1 MKRSFCIIFALL
13 ATIAIS
19 AQEKKD
25 KPSEPEYQFTTVKEN
40 PISAIG
46 NQYRSGTC
54 WCFSALSFVESELLR
69 KGGKEVNLSEMWVVG
84 HAYHDR
90 AVKYVR
96 MDGKMGFSAGS
107 GFGDVFTVINKYGIV
122 PQDVYSG
129 MNYGTELPEQAELD
143 AVLKAYVDAVVRRPN
158 KVLSTAWLNG
168 YDGILKAYLGEY
180 PADFSVDG
188 VKYTPETYRD
198 KVVKFNKND
207 YVNICSFS
215 DTPWYEECPIEVC
228 DNWRNFNGY
237 NVPLEDLMRIIYNA
251 IDNGYT
257 VLWGGDVSEKGFTR
271 QGIGVALKDKKEVKA
286 GSDQEHWVGK
296 DEGAPAPVVNNIVE
310 KEVSEEGKQTQYDN
324 KTITD
329 DHGMQ
334 IYGIAKDQWGN
345 KYYMVKNSWG
355 ITGKYDGAVVSVV
368 ENPTDGYNAD
378 IDYAALAG
386 STISVAASPA
396 PHAEILAVAAEILAA
411 KDITLTIIEFTDYV
425 QPNTVVDDGQI
436 DANYFQHLPY
446 LEDFNT
452 QQGTHIVSV
461 AAIHVEPMAI
471 YGGQQTTL
479 AAIK

>member
-25 KPSEPEYQFTTVKEN
+25 KPSKPEYQFTTVKEN

-107 GFGDVFTVINKYGIV
+107 GFGDVFTVIDKYGIV
-122 PQDVYSG
+122 PQDTYSG

-143 AVLKAYVDAVVRRPN
+143 AVLKAYVDAIVRRPN

-257 VLWGGDVSEKGFTR
+257 VLWGGDVSENGFTR
-271 QGIGVALKDKKEVKA
+271 QGIGVALKPEKKVKA

-296 DEGAPAPVVNNIVE
+296 DTE
-310 KEVSEEGKQTQYDN
+310 KKDTTTVAKLPEEIDEVTDSLRLDAYNRKMT
-324 KTITD
+324 TD
-329 DHGMQ
+329 DHGMH
-334 IYGIAKDQWGN
+334 IYGYAKDQNGTQ
-345 KYYMVKNSWG
+345 YFMVKNSWG
-355 ITGKYDGAVVSVV
+355 ENNKYKGTWYMSEKFIAF
-368 ENPTDGYNAD
+368 
-378 IDYAALAG
+378 
-386 STISVAASPA
+386 
-396 PHAEILAVAAEILAA
+396 
-411 KDITLTIIEFTDYV
+411 KTLNI
-425 QPNTVVDDGQI
+425 
-436 DANYFQHLPY
+436 
-446 LEDFNT
+446 
-452 QQGTHIVSV
+452 
-461 AAIHVEPMAI
+461 AIHKDALPKDLKKKLNV
-471 YGGQQTTL
+471 
-479 AAIK
+479 K

>member
-69 KGGKEVNLSEMWVVG
+69 KGGREVNLSEMWVVG

-107 GFGDVFTVINKYGIV
+107 GFGDVFTVIDKYGIV

-143 AVLKAYVDAVVRRPN
+143 AVLKAYVDAIVRRPN

-215 DTPWYEECPIEVC
+215 DAPWYNECPIEVC
-228 DNWRNFNGY
+228 DNWRNFSGY

-257 VLWGGDVSEKGFTR
+257 VLWGGDVSENGFTR
-271 QGIGVALKDKKEVKA
+271 QGIGVALKPEKKVKA

-296 DEGAPAPVVNNIVE
+296 DTE
-310 KEVSEEGKQTQYDN
+310 KKDTTTVAKLPEEIEEVTDSLRLDAYNRKMT
-324 KTITD
+324 TD
-329 DHGMQ
+329 DHGMH
-334 IYGIAKDQWGN
+334 IYGYATDQNGT
-345 KYYMVKNSWG
+345 KYFMVKNSWG
-355 ITGKYDGAVVSVV
+355 ENNKYKGTWYMSDKFIAF
-368 ENPTDGYNAD
+368 
-378 IDYAALAG
+378 
-386 STISVAASPA
+386 
-396 PHAEILAVAAEILAA
+396 
-411 KDITLTIIEFTDYV
+411 KTLNI
-425 QPNTVVDDGQI
+425 
-436 DANYFQHLPY
+436 
-446 LEDFNT
+446 
-452 QQGTHIVSV
+452 
-461 AAIHVEPMAI
+461 AIHKDALPKDLKKKLNV
-471 YGGQQTTL
+471 
-479 AAIK
+479 K

>member
-107 GFGDVFTVINKYGIV
+107 GFGDVFTVIDKYGIV

-143 AVLKAYVDAVVRRPN
+143 AVLKAYVDAIVRKPN
-158 KVLSTAWLNG
+158 RVLSTAWLNG

-207 YVNICSFS
+207 YLNICSFS

-271 QGIGVALKDKKEVKA
+271 QGIGVALKPEKKVKA

-296 DEGAPAPVVNNIVE
+296 DTE
-310 KEVSEEGKQTQYDN
+310 KKDTTTVAKLPEEIEEVTDSLRLDAYNRKMT
-324 KTITD
+324 TD
-329 DHGMQ
+329 DHGMH
-334 IYGIAKDQWGN
+334 IYGYATDQNGT
-345 KYYMVKNSWG
+345 KYFMVKNSWG
-355 ITGKYDGAVVSVV
+355 ENNKYKGTWYMSEKFIAF
-368 ENPTDGYNAD
+368 
-378 IDYAALAG
+378 
-386 STISVAASPA
+386 
-396 PHAEILAVAAEILAA
+396 
-411 KDITLTIIEFTDYV
+411 KTLNI
-425 QPNTVVDDGQI
+425 
-436 DANYFQHLPY
+436 
-446 LEDFNT
+446 
-452 QQGTHIVSV
+452 
-461 AAIHVEPMAI
+461 AIHKDALPKDLKKKLNV
-471 YGGQQTTL
+471 
-479 AAIK
+479 K

>member
-25 KPSEPEYQFTTVKEN
+25 KPSKPEYQFTTVKEN

-107 GFGDVFTVINKYGIV
+107 GFGDVFTVIDKYGIV
-122 PQDVYSG
+122 PQDTYSG

-143 AVLKAYVDAVVRRPN
+143 AVLKAYVDVIVRKPN

-257 VLWGGDVSEKGFTR
+257 VLWGGDVSENGFTR
-271 QGIGVALKDKKEVKA
+271 QGIGVALKPEKKVKA

-296 DEGAPAPVVNNIVE
+296 DTE
-310 KEVSEEGKQTQYDN
+310 KKDTTTVAKLPEEIDEVTDSLRLDAYNRKMT
-324 KTITD
+324 TD
-329 DHGMQ
+329 DHGMH
-334 IYGIAKDQWGN
+334 IYGYAKDQNGTQ
-345 KYYMVKNSWG
+345 YFMVKNSWG
-355 ITGKYDGAVVSVV
+355 ENNKYKGTWYMSEKFIAF
-368 ENPTDGYNAD
+368 
-378 IDYAALAG
+378 
-386 STISVAASPA
+386 
-396 PHAEILAVAAEILAA
+396 
-411 KDITLTIIEFTDYV
+411 KTLNI
-425 QPNTVVDDGQI
+425 
-436 DANYFQHLPY
+436 
-446 LEDFNT
+446 
-452 QQGTHIVSV
+452 
-461 AAIHVEPMAI
+461 AIHKDALPKDLKKKLNV
-471 YGGQQTTL
+471 
-479 AAIK
+479 K

>member
-25 KPSEPEYQFTTVKEN
+25 KPSEPEYQFTTIKEN
-40 PISAIG
+40 QISAIG

-69 KGGKEVNLSEMWVVG
+69 KGGKEVNLSEMWIVG

-107 GFGDVFTVINKYGIV
+107 GFGDVFTVIDKYGIV

-143 AVLKAYVDAVVRRPN
+143 AVLKAYVDAIVRKPN
-158 KVLSTAWLNG
+158 RVLSTAWLNG

-180 PADFSVDG
+180 PAEFTVDG
-188 VKYTPETYRD
+188 AGYTPETYRD

-207 YVNICSFS
+207 YLNICSFS
-215 DTPWYEECPIEVC
+215 DAPWYGECPIEVC

-271 QGIGVALKDKKEVKA
+271 QGIGVALKPEKKVKA

-296 DEGAPAPVVNNIVE
+296 DTE
-310 KEVSEEGKQTQYDN
+310 KKDTTTVAKLPEEIDCVTDSLRLDAYNRKMT
-324 KTITD
+324 TD
-329 DHGMQ
+329 DHGMH
-334 IYGIAKDQWGN
+334 IYGYAKDQNGT
-345 KYYMVKNSWG
+345 KYFMVKNSWG
-355 ITGKYDGAVVSVV
+355 EDNKYKGTWYMSDKFIAF
-368 ENPTDGYNAD
+368 
-378 IDYAALAG
+378 
-386 STISVAASPA
+386 
-396 PHAEILAVAAEILAA
+396 
-411 KDITLTIIEFTDYV
+411 KTLNI
-425 QPNTVVDDGQI
+425 
-436 DANYFQHLPY
+436 
-446 LEDFNT
+446 
-452 QQGTHIVSV
+452 
-461 AAIHVEPMAI
+461 AIHKDALPKDLKKKLNI
-471 YGGQQTTL
+471 R
-479 AAIK
+479 

>member
-69 KGGKEVNLSEMWVVG
+69 KGGREVNLSEMWVVG

-107 GFGDVFTVINKYGIV
+107 GFGDVFTVIDKYGIV

-143 AVLKAYVDAVVRRPN
+143 AVLKAYVDAIVRRPN

-215 DTPWYEECPIEVC
+215 DAPWCNECPIEVC

-257 VLWGGDVSEKGFTR
+257 VLWGGDVSENGFTR
-271 QGIGVALKDKKEVKA
+271 QGIGVALKPEKKVKA

-296 DEGAPAPVVNNIVE
+296 DTE
-310 KEVSEEGKQTQYDN
+310 KKDTTTVAKLPEEIDEVTDSLRLDAYNRKMT
-324 KTITD
+324 TD
-329 DHGMQ
+329 DHGMH
-334 IYGIAKDQWGN
+334 IYGYAKDQNGTQ
-345 KYYMVKNSWG
+345 YFMVKNSWG
-355 ITGKYDGAVVSVV
+355 ENNKYKGTWYMSEKFIAF
-368 ENPTDGYNAD
+368 
-378 IDYAALAG
+378 
-386 STISVAASPA
+386 
-396 PHAEILAVAAEILAA
+396 
-411 KDITLTIIEFTDYV
+411 KTLNI
-425 QPNTVVDDGQI
+425 
-436 DANYFQHLPY
+436 
-446 LEDFNT
+446 
-452 QQGTHIVSV
+452 
-461 AAIHVEPMAI
+461 AIHKDALPKDLKKKLNV
-471 YGGQQTTL
+471 
-479 AAIK
+479 K

>member
-69 KGGKEVNLSEMWVVG
+69 KGGREVNLSEMWVVG

-107 GFGDVFTVINKYGIV
+107 GFGDVFTVIDKYGIV

-143 AVLKAYVDAVVRRPN
+143 AVLKAYVDAIVRKPN

-271 QGIGVALKDKKEVKA
+271 QGIGVALKPEKKVKA

-296 DEGAPAPVVNNIVE
+296 DTE
-310 KEVSEEGKQTQYDN
+310 KKDTAAVAKLPEEIEEVTDSLRLDAYNRKMT
-324 KTITD
+324 TD
-329 DHGMQ
+329 DHGMH
-334 IYGIAKDQWGN
+334 IYGYATDQNGT
-345 KYYMVKNSWG
+345 KYFMVKNSWG
-355 ITGKYDGAVVSVV
+355 ENNKYKGTWYMSDKFIAFKTL
-368 ENPTDGYNAD
+368 NIAIHKD
-378 IDYAALAG
+378 AL
-386 STISVAASPA
+386 P
-396 PHAEILAVAAEILAA
+396 
-411 KDITLTIIEFTDYV
+411 KDIKKKL
-425 QPNTVVDDGQI
+425 N
-436 DANYFQHLPY
+436 
-446 LEDFNT
+446 
-452 QQGTHIVSV
+452 
-461 AAIHVEPMAI
+461 
-471 YGGQQTTL
+471 
-479 AAIK
+479 IK

>member
-54 WCFSALSFVESELLR
+54 WCYSALSFVESELLR

-107 GFGDVFTVINKYGIV
+107 GFGDVFTVIDKYGIV
-122 PQDVYSG
+122 PQDTYSG

-143 AVLKAYVDAVVRRPN
+143 AVLKAYVDAIVRKPN

-215 DTPWYEECPIEVC
+215 DAPWYEECPIEVC

-271 QGIGVALKDKKEVKA
+271 QGIGVALKPEKKIKA

-296 DEGAPAPVVNNIVE
+296 DTE
-310 KEVSEEGKQTQYDN
+310 KKDTTTVAKLPEEIDEVTDSLRLDAYNRKMT
-324 KTITD
+324 TD
-329 DHGMQ
+329 DHGMH
-334 IYGIAKDQWGN
+334 IYGYAKDQNGTQ
-345 KYYMVKNSWG
+345 YFMVKNSWG
-355 ITGKYDGAVVSVV
+355 ENNKYKGTWYMSEKFIAF
-368 ENPTDGYNAD
+368 
-378 IDYAALAG
+378 
-386 STISVAASPA
+386 
-396 PHAEILAVAAEILAA
+396 
-411 KDITLTIIEFTDYV
+411 KTLNI
-425 QPNTVVDDGQI
+425 
-436 DANYFQHLPY
+436 
-446 LEDFNT
+446 
-452 QQGTHIVSV
+452 
-461 AAIHVEPMAI
+461 AIHKDALPKDLKKKLNV
-471 YGGQQTTL
+471 
-479 AAIK
+479 K

>member
-69 KGGKEVNLSEMWVVG
+69 KGGREVNLSEMWVVG

-107 GFGDVFTVINKYGIV
+107 GFGDVFTVIDKYGIV
-122 PQDVYSG
+122 PQDTYSG

-143 AVLKAYVDAVVRRPN
+143 AVLKAYVDAIVRRPN

-215 DTPWYEECPIEVC
+215 DAPWYEECPIEVC

-271 QGIGVALKDKKEVKA
+271 QGIGVALKPEKKVKA

-296 DEGAPAPVVNNIVE
+296 DTE
-310 KEVSEEGKQTQYDN
+310 KKDTTTVAKLPEEIDEVTDSLRLDAYNRKMT
-324 KTITD
+324 TD
-329 DHGMQ
+329 DHGMH
-334 IYGIAKDQWGN
+334 IYGYAKDQNGTQ
-345 KYYMVKNSWG
+345 YFMVKNSWG
-355 ITGKYDGAVVSVV
+355 ENNKYKGTWYMSEKFIAF
-368 ENPTDGYNAD
+368 
-378 IDYAALAG
+378 
-386 STISVAASPA
+386 
-396 PHAEILAVAAEILAA
+396 
-411 KDITLTIIEFTDYV
+411 KTLNI
-425 QPNTVVDDGQI
+425 
-436 DANYFQHLPY
+436 
-446 LEDFNT
+446 
-452 QQGTHIVSV
+452 
-461 AAIHVEPMAI
+461 AIHKDALPKDLKKKLNV
-471 YGGQQTTL
+471 
-479 AAIK
+479 K

>member
-107 GFGDVFTVINKYGIV
+107 GFGDVFTVIDKYGIV
-122 PQDVYSG
+122 PQDTYSG

-143 AVLKAYVDAVVRRPN
+143 AVLKAYVDAIVRRPN

-207 YVNICSFS
+207 YVNICSFN
-215 DTPWYEECPIEVC
+215 DAPWYEECPIEVC

-271 QGIGVALKDKKEVKA
+271 QGIGVALKPEKKVKA

-296 DEGAPAPVVNNIVE
+296 DTE
-310 KEVSEEGKQTQYDN
+310 KKDTTTVAKLPEEIDEVTDSLRLDAYNRKMT
-324 KTITD
+324 TD
-329 DHGMQ
+329 DHGMH
-334 IYGIAKDQWGN
+334 IYGYAKDQNGTQ
-345 KYYMVKNSWG
+345 YFMVKNSWG
-355 ITGKYDGAVVSVV
+355 ENNKYKGTWYMSEKFIAFKTLNIAIHKD
-368 ENPTDGYNAD
+368 
-378 IDYAALAG
+378 AL
-386 STISVAASPA
+386 P
-396 PHAEILAVAAEILAA
+396 
-411 KDITLTIIEFTDYV
+411 KDIKKKLK
-425 QPNTVVDDGQI
+425 
-436 DANYFQHLPY
+436 
-446 LEDFNT
+446 
-452 QQGTHIVSV
+452 
-461 AAIHVEPMAI
+461 
-471 YGGQQTTL
+471 
-479 AAIK
+479 IK

>member
-1 MKRSFCIIFALL
+1 MKRSICIICALL
-13 ATIAIS
+13 ATVTIL

-25 KPSEPEYQFTTVKEN
+25 NTSKPEYQFTTVKEN

-107 GFGDVFTVINKYGIV
+107 GFGDVFTVIDKYGIV
-122 PQDVYSG
+122 PQDTYSG

-143 AVLKAYVDAVVRRPN
+143 AVLKAYVDAIVRKPN

-271 QGIGVALKDKKEVKA
+271 QGIGVALKPEKKVKA

-296 DEGAPAPVVNNIVE
+296 DTE
-310 KEVSEEGKQTQYDN
+310 KKDTTTVAKLPEEIDEVTDSLRLDAYNRKMT
-324 KTITD
+324 TD
-329 DHGMQ
+329 DHGMH
-334 IYGIAKDQWGN
+334 IYGYATDQNGT
-345 KYYMVKNSWG
+345 KYFMVKNSWG
-355 ITGKYDGAVVSVV
+355 ENNKYKGTWYMSEKFIAF
-368 ENPTDGYNAD
+368 
-378 IDYAALAG
+378 
-386 STISVAASPA
+386 
-396 PHAEILAVAAEILAA
+396 
-411 KDITLTIIEFTDYV
+411 KTLNI
-425 QPNTVVDDGQI
+425 
-436 DANYFQHLPY
+436 
-446 LEDFNT
+446 
-452 QQGTHIVSV
+452 
-461 AAIHVEPMAI
+461 AIHKDALPKDLKKKLNV
-471 YGGQQTTL
+471 
-479 AAIK
+479 K

>member
-1 MKRSFCIIFALL
+1 MKRSICIICALL
-13 ATIAIS
+13 ATVTIL

-54 WCFSALSFVESELLR
+54 WCYSALSFVESELLR

-107 GFGDVFTVINKYGIV
+107 GFGDVFTVIDKYGIV
-122 PQDVYSG
+122 PQDTYSG

-143 AVLKAYVDAVVRRPN
+143 AVLKAYVDAIVRKPN

-271 QGIGVALKDKKEVKA
+271 QGIGVALKPEKKVKA

-296 DEGAPAPVVNNIVE
+296 DTE
-310 KEVSEEGKQTQYDN
+310 KKDTTTVAKLPEEIDEVTDSLRLDAYNRKMT
-324 KTITD
+324 TD
-329 DHGMQ
+329 DHGMH
-334 IYGIAKDQWGN
+334 IYGYATDQNGT
-345 KYYMVKNSWG
+345 KYFMVKNSWG
-355 ITGKYDGAVVSVV
+355 ENNKYKGTWYMSEKFIAF
-368 ENPTDGYNAD
+368 
-378 IDYAALAG
+378 
-386 STISVAASPA
+386 
-396 PHAEILAVAAEILAA
+396 
-411 KDITLTIIEFTDYV
+411 KTLNI
-425 QPNTVVDDGQI
+425 
-436 DANYFQHLPY
+436 
-446 LEDFNT
+446 
-452 QQGTHIVSV
+452 
-461 AAIHVEPMAI
+461 AIHKDALPKDLKKKLNV
-471 YGGQQTTL
+471 
-479 AAIK
+479 K